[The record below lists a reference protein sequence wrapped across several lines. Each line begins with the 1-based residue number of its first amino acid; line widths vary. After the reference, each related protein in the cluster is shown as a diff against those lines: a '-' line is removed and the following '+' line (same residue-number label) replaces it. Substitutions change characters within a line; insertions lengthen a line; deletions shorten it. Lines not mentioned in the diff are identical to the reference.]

1 MFSRNSVR
9 GALATVGLTTEIKQ
23 SIGISRI
30 ISQIMDIDHEILKF
44 SNMNRDIHIGHL
56 LEMDKDGIGYCALL
70 ALSKKDN
77 KEKIIE
83 KINTEDLEIN
93 NIEKISQ
100 VYSKEFRDVS

>member
-1 MFSRNSVR
+1 
-9 GALATVGLTTEIKQ
+9 
-23 SIGISRI
+23 
-30 ISQIMDIDHEILKF
+30 
-44 SNMNRDIHIGHL
+44 
-56 LEMDKDGIGYCALL
+56 MDKDGIGYCALL